1 MIEADL
7 ILAKLYAAGIAAD
20 ASTLRVEPRDG
31 RTAVHLGGGRMAW
44 FPQTE
49 EGCAAMA
56 RERRVL
62 RLIERYCS
70 FRVPR
75 VLHEDADGWE
85 VRAITPGVVDPQRLY
100 DRMAA
105 DPGYARAIGEALG
118 RVLAEQHGDIPAHE
132 IAGWLPT
139 TTNWPPPQD
148 LPNLPRVVDD
158 PALLR
163 RIGLALEAHAEACQT
178 LGDPVLIHGDLGPH
192 NFAVDPETGRVSGVF
207 DYEGAAFGDRAQDFA
222 YMTLLGGGVAE
233 PDAMLDGALA
243 VYQPLT
249 GVTIDRTR
257 VYLLNAVSAIGFLA
271 HRHGHPPEEAWC
283 GRTLAEDLRW
293 TDAALAAAGFA

>member
-1 MIEADL
+1 MSEADL
-7 ILAKLYAAGIAAD
+7 IFAKLTDAGVIFDRAKAHIE
-20 ASTLRVEPRDG
+20 ARDG
-31 RTAVHLGGGRMAW
+31 RTAVHLGDGRMAW

-49 EGCAAMA
+49 EGREAMA

-70 FRVPR
+70 FPAPR
-75 VLHEDADGWE
+75 VLHEDAEGWE

-118 RVLAEQHGDIPAHE
+118 RVLAEQHSNIPVHE
-132 IAGWLPT
+132 IAGLLPT
-139 TTNWPPPQD
+139 TTNWPRGQD

-163 RIGLALEAHAEACQT
+163 RIGLALEAHAEARQT

-192 NFAVDPETGRVSGVF
+192 NFAVDPETGHVSGVF

-249 GVTIDRTR
+249 GVMIERTR

-271 HRHGHPPEEAWC
+271 HRHGHAPEEVWC